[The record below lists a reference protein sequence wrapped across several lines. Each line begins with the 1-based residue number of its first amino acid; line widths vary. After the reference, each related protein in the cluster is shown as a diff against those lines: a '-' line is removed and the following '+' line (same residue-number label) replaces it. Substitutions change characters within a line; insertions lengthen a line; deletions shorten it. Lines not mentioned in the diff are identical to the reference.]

1 MSGNIDK
8 SYKKQSFDSD
18 IKQRSASFSLQ
29 KYSKL
34 DDADRKTDESIL
46 NETYPCTVKP
56 NPKISTTSTKY
67 NSLSESSSDTSDADR
82 YLLASQKAKA
92 KRKKLPPIG
101 VFWDIENCQVPKGRS
116 AVSVAQ
122 LIRDQF
128 FNGFR
133 EAEFI
138 VVCDVKKEHSQI
150 IQELNDAQVFIFI
163 HTQEIILMIIF
174 VCLGNFSA
182 CIIHL

>member
-8 SYKKQSFDSD
+8 SYKKQSFDSV
-18 IKQRSASFSLQ
+18 KQRSASFSLQ
-29 KYSKL
+29 TYSKL
-34 DDADRKTDESIL
+34 NDTDRETEESVL
-46 NETYPCTVKP
+46 NSSYPCTVKP
-56 NPKISTTSTKY
+56 NPKISTISMTKCG
-67 NSLSESSSDTSDADR
+67 SLSESSSDTSDADR
-82 YLLASQKAKA
+82 YLLENQKVKA

-138 VVCDVKKEHSQI
+138 VVCDVKKENSQI
-150 IQELNDAQVFIFI
+150 IQELNDAQVSTIFI
-163 HTQEIILMIIF
+163 VNHSMILTIIF
-174 VCLGNFSA
+174 V
-182 CIIHL
+182 I